1 MKEVLDRFRT
11 RVGELR
17 KRSGGLS
24 AALRDAS
31 RGLSEN
37 WRVASAETIEEL
49 WQFRNDFRELR
60 SSWPGN
66 EGREGKVSNTVSTA
80 DSLTALEHE
89 VECQVSVRGAL
100 AVLNCLEAIQT
111 TGDRELPMWQGC
123 VSEGRALRDQLVASS
138 PSEAAACAKRL
149 LANDHPLRA
158 VVKLVAH
165 HGELSDERWLALNDV
180 VAESYGRDL
189 VTAIV
194 RHRLTLPVSAQ
205 TAVNELRFGEDLSSA
220 GWQ

>member
-31 RGLSEN
+31 RGLAEN
-37 WRVASAETIEEL
+37 GRVASTETIEEL

-60 SSWPGN
+60 SSWPRN
-66 EGREGKVSNTVSTA
+66 EGREDNVPNTVSTA

-194 RHRLTLPVSAQ
+194 RHRLTLPVSAEA
-205 TAVNELRFGEDLSSA
+205 AVKELRFGEDLSSA
-220 GWQ
+220 VWQ

>member
-1 MKEVLDRFRT
+1 M
-11 RVGELR
+11 
-17 KRSGGLS
+17 
-24 AALRDAS
+24 
-31 RGLSEN
+31 
-37 WRVASAETIEEL
+37 ASAETIEEL

>member
-37 WRVASAETIEEL
+37 GRVASAETIEEL

-66 EGREGKVSNTVSTA
+66 EGREGKVPNTVSTA

>member
-37 WRVASAETIEEL
+37 GRVASAETIEEL

-66 EGREGKVSNTVSTA
+66 EGREGKLSNTVSTA

>member
-24 AALRDAS
+24 AALREAS

-37 WRVASAETIEEL
+37 GRVASAETIEEL

>member
-1 MKEVLDRFRT
+1 MSEVLDQFRQ

-24 AALRDAS
+24 VALREAS
-31 RGLSEN
+31 RGLTEN
-37 WRVASAETIEEL
+37 GRVASTGMIEEL
-49 WQFRNDFRELR
+49 WQFRHDFRELR
-60 SSWPGN
+60 SSWPGTD
-66 EGREGKVSNTVSTA
+66 GREDGMSNAVSTA
-80 DSLTALEHE
+80 DSLVALEHE

-100 AVLNCLEAIQT
+100 AVLNCLEAIQS

-149 LANDHPLRA
+149 LSNDHPLRA
-158 VVKLVAH
+158 VVTLVAQF
-165 HGELSDERWLALNDV
+165 GELTDERWLALNDV

-194 RHRLTLPVSAQ
+194 RHRLTLPSSAEA
-205 TAVNELRFGEDLSSA
+205 AVKELRFGDDLSPSV
-220 GWQ
+220 WQ

>member
-37 WRVASAETIEEL
+37 GRVASAETIEEL

-66 EGREGKVSNTVSTA
+66 EGREGKASNTVSTA
-80 DSLTALEHE
+80 DSLIALEHE

-138 PSEAAACAKRL
+138 PSEAATCAKRL

-194 RHRLTLPVSAQ
+194 RHRLTLPASAEA
-205 TAVNELRFGEDLSSA
+205 AVNELRFGEDLSSSV
-220 GWQ
+220 WQ